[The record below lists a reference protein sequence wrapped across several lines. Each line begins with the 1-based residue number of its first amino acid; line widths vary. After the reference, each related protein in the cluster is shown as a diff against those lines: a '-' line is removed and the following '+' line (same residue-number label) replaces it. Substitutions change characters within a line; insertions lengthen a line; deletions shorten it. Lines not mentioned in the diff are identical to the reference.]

1 MADGKIER
9 PFVKLYRQIWRD
21 PEFLNL
27 DEGPQRAFM
36 ALLSQPN
43 ITLAGTLP
51 LQFTKWARLAQNS
64 TPETVRDN
72 VLTLDERCFV
82 VADEATEELLIRTV
96 MKNDTLWNKS
106 PKTQLGALR
115 QCLKVESDRI
125 RLVLADEVE
134 QCLDMFVVTEKY
146 DIQSEA
152 KKAVAE
158 LRGDA
163 WTDASTDACI
173 EASTDAYRIP
183 HTAELIPQ
191 TADLTPHTAKAS
203 VALGGGSGGRPSD
216 KCSRHDPPEPNS
228 CVTCRVWQRAH
239 GIRA

>member
-9 PFVKLYRQIWRD
+9 PFVKLFRQIWRD

-27 DEGPQRAFM
+27 DQGQQHMFI

-51 LQFTKWARLAQNS
+51 LQFTKWSRLATDS

-72 VLTLDERCFV
+72 VLTLDERCFA
-82 VADEATEELLIRTV
+82 VADEDTEELLIRTV

-115 QCLKVESDRI
+115 QCLKIESDRI

-146 DIQSEA
+146 DIRSEA
-152 KKAVAE
+152 KKAVDE
-158 LRGDA
+158 LRGHAWLDA
-163 WTDASTDACI
+163 GTDACI
-173 EASTDAYRIP
+173 EADTDAYRIP
-183 HTAELIPQ
+183 QNPDPRTQTAE
-191 TADLTPHTAKAS
+191 AS
-203 VALGGGSGGRPSD
+203 VALGGGSGGRPLD
-216 KCSRHDPPEPNS
+216 AGCPRHDPPKPNS
-228 CVTCRVWQRAH
+228 CSTCRAWQRAD
-239 GIRA
+239 GIRP